1 MKNPVAR
8 WTKNSQGEF
17 DVEILDESALNPG
30 DIYGYFTGFY
40 LEQSL
45 HKKTDT
51 GSVVCEESDIPI
63 V

>member
-17 DVEILDESALNPG
+17 DVEVLDESELNPG
-30 DIYGYFTGFY
+30 DVYGCFLGVYSEHG
-40 LEQSL
+40 L
-45 HKKTDT
+45 HKKTET
-51 GSVVCEESDIPI
+51 GSIVCEESDIPI